1 MFPSMCRSM
10 AIRARRR
17 ISSAPSDRPQRVH
30 ARPAPKDRRCK
41 KYRWGTVAA
50 VYEDVNELRWCVI
63 PLLAVMQGGEYA
75 LFQFVHTVTS
85 RYKTQGCFLRKALIG
100 WLEPE

>member
-1 MFPSMCRSM
+1 
-10 AIRARRR
+10 
-17 ISSAPSDRPQRVH
+17 
-30 ARPAPKDRRCK
+30 
-41 KYRWGTVAA
+41 
-50 VYEDVNELRWCVI
+50 
-63 PLLAVMQGGEYA
+63 MQGGEYA